1 MVLKPISRGLV
12 PSPVDSQAKF
22 DDFVTQYL
30 NKCDDLISYTR
41 RYPVVRE
48 SEAMTVQR
56 QNRNPHEDHRWLRRN
71 VVVASDKQQQQQQQQ
86 QQQITYDDLKS
97 VLFVNRADHLAR
109 WTPMMTGLERIE
121 AIVPN
126 LCDVFRYSFKS
137 QGLRARRDYCQLVIK
152 REFLGEAAKPK
163 PRLFTPSA
171 SMANLVAASMRSQS
185 SMNLAA
191 AHHHHHAPGSPTG
204 YPMRS
209 DSSPA
214 SPTLSIGGNNGGV
227 FHKGLKSA
235 RSVVDLHDQTQGYA
249 ASFLPP
255 PPPPPFLPPQNQFA
269 GLDSHGYSDTR
280 SLHPSTAAIDDDDD
294 DAGDD
299 DARRQGAGGGKP
311 VRRFQIISIPML
323 HRSCTAQRGHVRAF
337 YESYEEIREYADGRV
352 EWICIHHSD
361 FSGWVPSFMSDRSI
375 ANAFPREA
383 DALLHYVGKLKAGTA
398 T

>member
-1 MVLKPISRGLV
+1 MVLKPISRAVV

-71 VVVASDKQQQQQQQQ
+71 VAIATDGKQAVS
-86 QQQITYDDLKS
+86 YDDLKS
-97 VLFVNRADHLAR
+97 VLFVNRADHLPR
-109 WTPMMTGLERIE
+109 WTPMMAGLERIE

-126 LCDVFRYSFKS
+126 LCDVFRYSFRS

-152 REFLGEAAKPK
+152 REFLGEAARPK

-191 AHHHHHAPGSPTG
+191 IHSHGHQYAPGSPVG

-214 SPTLSIGGNNGGV
+214 SPTLSISNGGGGGGV

-235 RSVVDLHDQTQGYA
+235 RSV
-249 ASFLPP
+249 
-255 PPPPPFLPPQNQFA
+255 
-269 GLDSHGYSDTR
+269 
-280 SLHPSTAAIDDDDD
+280 
-294 DAGDD
+294 
-299 DARRQGAGGGKP
+299 
-311 VRRFQIISIPML
+311 
-323 HRSCTAQRGHVRAF
+323 
-337 YESYEEIREYADGRV
+337 
-352 EWICIHHSD
+352 
-361 FSGWVPSFMSDRSI
+361 
-375 ANAFPREA
+375 
-383 DALLHYVGKLKAGTA
+383 
-398 T
+398 

>member
-1 MVLKPISRGLV
+1 MVLKPISRAVV

-71 VVVASDKQQQQQQQQ
+71 VAIATDGKQAVS
-86 QQQITYDDLKS
+86 YDDLKS
-97 VLFVNRADHLAR
+97 VLFVNRADHLPR
-109 WTPMMTGLERIE
+109 WTPMMAGLERIE

-126 LCDVFRYSFKS
+126 LCDVFRYSFRS

-152 REFLGEAAKPK
+152 REFLGEAARPK

-191 AHHHHHAPGSPTG
+191 IHGHQYAPGSPVG

-214 SPTLSIGGNNGGV
+214 SPTLSISNGINSGAGV

-235 RSVVDLHDQTQGYA
+235 RSVVDLHDQTQAYA
-249 ASFLPP
+249 AASL
-255 PPPPPFLPPQNQFA
+255 PPPPFLPPQNQFA
-269 GLDSHGYSDTR
+269 GLDSHGYSDAR
-280 SLHPSTAAIDDDDD
+280 SLHPSSGAAAGDDGDDDDDD
-294 DAGDD
+294 DA
-299 DARRQGAGGGKP
+299 RRRAAAGGKP
-311 VRRFQIISIPML
+311 VRRFQIVSIPML

-337 YESYEEIREYADGRV
+337 YESYEEVREYADGRV

-383 DALLHYVGKLKAGTA
+383 EALLHYVEKLKAGTA